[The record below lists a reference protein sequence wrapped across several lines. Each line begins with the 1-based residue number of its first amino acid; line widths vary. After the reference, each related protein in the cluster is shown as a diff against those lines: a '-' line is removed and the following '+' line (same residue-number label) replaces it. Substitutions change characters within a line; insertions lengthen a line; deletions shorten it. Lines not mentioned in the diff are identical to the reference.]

1 MLKIYG
7 TDLCPD
13 CVNCK
18 KELDQA
24 GVSYEYLNISEDLK
38 CLKEFLKLR
47 DEQAVFVQIKGEGKI
62 GIPCIVDGEGKVSLS
77 WEKYM

>member
-18 KELDQA
+18 KDLDQV
-24 GVSYEYLNISEDLK
+24 GISYEYLNISEDLK

-47 DEQAVFVQIKGEGKI
+47 DEQKVFAQVKEAGKI
-62 GIPCIVDGEGKVSLS
+62 GIPCLIDEDGIVSLT
-77 WEKYM
+77 WEEYM